1 MKTSA
6 MIRYGSLD
14 TKGPNRKDKVFYIVF
29 ETEEEAQEMVNML
42 DVLRLESGN
51 RAKKTPD
58 EWEKMGFKI
67 NLVDELPSIPPT
79 AIFEGLLSEYGD
91 FWIEEA
97 MRDKNLPHGQYW
109 AFEWNS
115 NTIVYYDSKNPA

>member
-1 MKTSA
+1 
-6 MIRYGSLD
+6 
-14 TKGPNRKDKVFYIVF
+14 
-29 ETEEEAQEMVNML
+29 MVNL
-42 DVLRLESGN
+42 LEVLRLESGN
-51 RAKKTPD
+51 RAKKTPE
-58 EWEKMGFKI
+58 EWEKIGFKI

-97 MRDKNLPHGQYW
+97 MRDKNLPYGQYL

-115 NTIVYYDSKNPA
+115 NTIMYYDSKNPA